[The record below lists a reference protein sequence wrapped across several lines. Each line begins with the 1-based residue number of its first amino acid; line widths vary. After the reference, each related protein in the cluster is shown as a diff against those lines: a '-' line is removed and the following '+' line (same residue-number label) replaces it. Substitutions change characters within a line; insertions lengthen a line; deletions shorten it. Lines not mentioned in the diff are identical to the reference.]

1 MARKKHITSFR
12 FDYAQYEVEDGQG
25 NKALLKVHYAA
36 NDFQIEDKHL
46 PVSQNF
52 RQDLAAIARELLRRK
67 HGVNF
72 ADRV

>member
-1 MARKKHITSFR
+1 MAHKKHIASFR

-36 NDFQIEDKHL
+36 NTFQVEEGHL
-46 PVSQNF
+46 PVSPSF
-52 RQDLAAIARELLRRK
+52 RRDLAAIAGGLLRRK

-72 ADRV
+72 ADHV